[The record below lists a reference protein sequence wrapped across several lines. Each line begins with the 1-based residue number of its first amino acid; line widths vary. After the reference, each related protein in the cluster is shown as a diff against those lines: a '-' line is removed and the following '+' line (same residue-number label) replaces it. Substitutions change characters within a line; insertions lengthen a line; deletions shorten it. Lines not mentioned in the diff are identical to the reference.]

1 MHDLASLQA
10 PLLPI
15 RPCDGDGFDAFTKFR
30 GSDFRGLND
39 QVSNFRGLKSGEILK
54 FGVGED
60 MAEVIYCVY
69 ANRGVD
75 EVVEAVMGMER
86 GWAGGEKGR
95 EERNKKMREKNPR
108 SKLITQTKYSNA
120 FN

>member
-1 MHDLASLQA
+1 M
-10 PLLPI
+10 
-15 RPCDGDGFDAFTKFR
+15 
-30 GSDFRGLND
+30 
-39 QVSNFRGLKSGEILK
+39 KSGEILK

-75 EVVEAVMGMER
+75 GVVEAVMGMER

-108 SKLITQTKYSNA
+108 SKLIVNGQTHLKFSHSTCHLINCPSIVSCYFLNFKDSNQILKCIQ
-120 FN
+120 FNQLYNETK